1 MMQGIVL
8 IAHGARDPDW
18 ATPFRKLQERIAKRA
33 NGRPVELAFL
43 EHTNPDLQAAVEAL
57 HARGVTDILLVPMF
71 LGRGGHL
78 KRDVPRLVEEV
89 GRALPDLTITTLPA
103 PAEDEAMLDLFT
115 DWVCTHVR

>member
-1 MMQGIVL
+1 MTQGIVL

-18 ATPFRKLQERIAKRA
+18 AAPFRTLQERIATRA

-43 EHTNPDLQAAVEAL
+43 EHTSPDLRGAADSL
-57 HARGVTDILLVPMF
+57 RSRGVTDILLVPMF

-89 GRALPDLTITTLPA
+89 TRALPGLTITTLPA

-115 DWVCTHVR
+115 DWICAHVR

>member
-1 MMQGIVL
+1 MTQGIVL

-18 ATPFRKLQERIAKRA
+18 ATPFRALRDRIAKRT
-33 NGRPVELAFL
+33 GERPVELAFL
-43 EHTNPDLQAAVEAL
+43 EHAMPDLQGAAQAL
-57 HARGVTDILLVPMF
+57 LARGVTDILLVPMF

-89 GRALPDLTITTLPA
+89 TRALPGLTVTTLPA

-115 DWVCTHVR
+115 DWICGHIR

>member
-1 MMQGIVL
+1 MTQGIVL

-18 ATPFRKLQERIAKRA
+18 ATPFRALRDRIAKRA
-33 NGRPVELAFL
+33 RERPVELAFL
-43 EHTNPDLQAAVEAL
+43 EHAMPDLQGAVQAL

-89 GRALPDLTITTLPA
+89 TRALPGVTVTTLPA

-115 DWVCTHVR
+115 DWICGHIR